1 MALFPMN
8 IGAGGGTNGKI
19 ATGTFQT
26 DTSSPTSVTGLGFR
40 PKFVCVIYQSSAS
53 SSSGLGA
60 YIYDENKSTTQV
72 ARFTSSGSN
81 YSNMS
86 SGTNQF
92 TSIDDDGFTLGAQSY
107 RYNRFF
113 ASDEPIDISNI
124 F

>member
-8 IGAGGGTNGKI
+8 IGSGGGTNGKI
-19 ATGTFQT
+19 ATGMFST
-26 DTSSPTSVTGLGFR
+26 DTSAPTSITGLGFR
-40 PKFVCVIYQSSAS
+40 PKFVCIIYQSSSA

-72 ARFTSSGSN
+72 ARLTSNGSS
-81 YSNMS
+81 YVNMS
-86 SGTNQF
+86 SGTNNF
-92 TSIDDDGFTLGAQSY
+92 TRIDDDGFTLGPQSY